1 MAKEPEYI
9 IVNID
14 TPRKYNWSTGKYL
27 GHVYAEAKENKKLVG
42 NKCPKC
48 KAIMWGPTIVC
59 PKCKVETGWEWE
71 ELPETGTVT
80 QYTYLVFP
88 LWDPHYGE
96 RWANP
101 HPSGTIL
108 LENGVYQRHF
118 LEETDPE
125 KLKVGMRVQAVWKED
140 YDERGLGM
148 QDVPYYRTIEE

>member
-1 MAKEPEYI
+1 MAKEQEYI

-48 KAIMWGPTIVC
+48 KQIMWGPTIVC

-108 LENGVYQRHF
+108 LDNGVYQRHF

-140 YDERGLGM
+140 YEDRGLGM
-148 QDVPYYRTIEE
+148 QDVPFYKEIKE

>member
-1 MAKEPEYI
+1 MAKEQEYI

-14 TPRKYNWSTGKYL
+14 TPRKYDWSTGKYI
-27 GHVYAEAKENKKLVG
+27 GKVYAEAKENKKLVG

-48 KAIMWGPTIVC
+48 KEIMWYPTCVC

-71 ELPETGTVT
+71 ELPETGTVM

-101 HPSGTIL
+101 HPSAMIL
-108 LENGVYQRHF
+108 LDNGLYMRHW
-118 LEETDPE
+118 LEETDAE
-125 KLKVGMRVQAVWKED
+125 KLTEGVRVQAVWKED
-140 YDERGLGM
+140 PDDRGLGM
-148 QDVPYYRTIEE
+148 QDVLFYREIKE